1 MGGAEGIL
9 IFALIFGLYF
19 LPSLIA
25 LIRKHR
31 NQDAIAILNL
41 FLGWTFIGWIVA
53 LVWAFTA
60 DVKPSS
66 PTKSDEAKPPLP
78 ENILVTTPLDSL
90 EQLKEMKDKGLI
102 TNEEFDSKKKLIL
115 DSL

>member
-60 DVKPSS
+60 DVMPTSEVKPNEEKSFS
-66 PTKSDEAKPPLP
+66 PD
-78 ENILVTTPLDSL
+78 NRLVATPLDSL
-90 EQLKEMKDKGLI
+90 EQLNQMRDKGLI